1 MVWYS
6 VYDGHNEFASY
17 SSIYR
22 IWWPMA
28 RKKYQDLAYYL
39 GLAPRLRDIR
49 KAASLSQEGIGK
61 ILGFGKSTVSK
72 FESGIM
78 IPDMETI
85 QRYAEIGETDIERL
99 LHGNG
104 SPQLRNQNLEN
115 PLLAAPPF
123 DVALL
128 AEVLTEIKKVI
139 SHRRLKLSPEREA
152 RLVAL
157 VFDHCLENKAK
168 PDRTL
173 VDRFLWITK
182 VD

>member
-1 MVWYS
+1 MSRNKFHVW
-6 VYDGHNEFASY
+6 AS
-17 SSIYR
+17 
-22 IWWPMA
+22 
-28 RKKYQDLAYYL
+28 YL
-39 GLAPRLRDIR
+39 GLGPRLREIR
-49 KAASLSQEGIGK
+49 KTAGLSQEGIGK
-61 ILGFGKSTVSK
+61 KLGFGKSTVSK
-72 FESGIM
+72 FESSNM
-78 IPDMETI
+78 IPDIETL
-85 QRYAEIGETDIERL
+85 QLYAEIGETDIERL
-99 LHGNG
+99 LHGDG
-104 SPQLRNQNLEN
+104 SLQLWNQKSEN

-157 VFDHCLENKAK
+157 VYDHCQQNNVK

-173 VDRFLWITK
+173 GDRFLWITK